1 MFPSCP
7 RNNGSCGE
15 VTVSHIKECNNP
27 TPSLG
32 GRNCL
37 CSGFSSVVVTNCT
50 GLTATVT
57 KECSPRSC
65 KLCFE
70 KYLVKSILLQL
81 YICFLNFKIS
91 QNSILL
97 FCR

>member
-70 KYLVKSILLQL
+70 KYLVKPILLHLFPQL
-81 YICFLNFKIS
+81 
-91 QNSILL
+91 QN
-97 FCR
+97 

>member
-1 MFPSCP
+1 MYSWLSYTIFIPVDGGWSEDMFPSCP

-50 GLTATVT
+50 GLTAIVT

-65 KLCFE
+65 KL
-70 KYLVKSILLQL
+70 
-81 YICFLNFKIS
+81 
-91 QNSILL
+91 
-97 FCR
+97 